1 MEKDQIVILKD
12 RGLIFVSGSDAD
24 SFLQNIITNDIKKV
38 SKTST
43 IFSGIFTPQGKYL
56 FEFFIKVEIHFY

>member
-24 SFLQNIITNDIKKV
+24 SFLQNIITNDITV
-38 SKTST
+38 L
-43 IFSGIFTPQGKYL
+43 IVLIN
-56 FEFFIKVEIHFY
+56 